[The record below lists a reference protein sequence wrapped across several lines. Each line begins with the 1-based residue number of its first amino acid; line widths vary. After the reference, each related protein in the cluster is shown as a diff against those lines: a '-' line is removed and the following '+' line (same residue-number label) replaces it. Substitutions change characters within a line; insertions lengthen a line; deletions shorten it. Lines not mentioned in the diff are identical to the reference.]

1 MQRSATDADPM
12 NDAQLETELNM
23 IQERRAAEMKDVAKM
38 DARLAALAEEK
49 AKIAARRAAA
59 MGEVAKMDSRTAEIK
74 GQRASRAATS
84 RASAASASPMRKP
97 TLNEVDRAADLAGD
111 SPSPENELKK
121 QYKLHK
127 AQCAAQLAELALA
140 PASSDSAANDAEL
153 NGYLHRVEHRGP
165 PAPNRFEPAQTKA
178 SLAKLTSDAHKAAAA
193 LKLYLANSPIKDTDR
208 KKFVE
213 ADWAEAKAAFRLY
226 LANSPIKDTDRK
238 KFVDAEILRTDK
250 KEFGRHTGRSLGSA
264 ARLGED
270 TRFPK

>member
-84 RASAASASPMRKP
+84 RASASSASLRRKP

-121 QYKLHK
+121 QYKIHK

-165 PAPNRFEPAQTKA
+165 PAPNRFEPAQTRRRP
-178 SLAKLTSDAHKAAAA
+178 SR
-193 LKLYLANSPIKDTDR
+193 NSRPTHT
-208 KKFVE
+208 
-213 ADWAEAKAAFRLY
+213 RLRRRS
-226 LANSPIKDTDRK
+226 NSTWPTARS
-238 KFVDAEILRTDK
+238 RT
-250 KEFGRHTGRSLGSA
+250 RTGRSLWRPTGPRQRRRSGSTWPT
-264 ARLGED
+264 ARSR
-270 TRFPK
+270 TRTGRSLWTPRSRAPLRLARCTRPGVAQW

>member
-84 RASAASASPMRKP
+84 RASASSASPRRKP
-97 TLNEVDRAADLAGD
+97 SLNEVDRAADLAGD
-111 SPSPENELKK
+111 SLSPENELKK

-178 SLAKLTSDAHKAAAA
+178 SLAFAKAEAE